1 MWNAVVANAKAN
13 NISNEESFQQ
23 LMDESRKERYQVRC
37 MVMLNGVVATNWS
50 GNWVNGLQD
59 SLLKGAKISAGANAS
74 SGSTDSTT
82 ESGRESHDSRHD
94 TSSRAAK
101 DFKEASDYFTSRK
114 TTTSGNI
121 TDNNASSRVDQFA
134 ASLSSAK
141 TATTSIQPA
150 GHAAMSTVRWR
161 HAQRA

>member
-1 MWNAVVANAKAN
+1 MYGNAKW
-13 NISNEESFQQ
+13 SSGDQ
-23 LMDESRKERYQVRC
+23 LV
-37 MVMLNGVVATNWS
+37 

-59 SLLKGAKISAGANAS
+59 SLLKGGLKLVLEQMHQVALLTRQPNLEGNLMTVGTIPAA
-74 SGSTDSTT
+74 
-82 ESGRESHDSRHD
+82 
-94 TSSRAAK
+94 AAK

-141 TATTSIQPA
+141 KQLRPVYNQPD
-150 GHAAMSTVRWR
+150 T
-161 HAQRA
+161 QP

>member
-1 MWNAVVANAKAN
+1 MLERMHQVALLTRQPNLEGN
-13 NISNEESFQQ
+13 
-23 LMDESRKERYQVRC
+23 LMTV
-37 MVMLNGVVATNWS
+37 GTIPA
-50 GNWVNGLQD
+50 
-59 SLLKGAKISAGANAS
+59 A
-74 SGSTDSTT
+74 
-82 ESGRESHDSRHD
+82 
-94 TSSRAAK
+94 AAK